1 MKMMSID
8 ESLKKEWIDKA
19 FVLLLECGLA
29 MGKDGQSL
37 VLFGWLGLPRLGCSM
52 YHELCASSSV

>member
-8 ESLKKEWIDKA
+8 DSLKKEWIDKA

-29 MGKDGQSL
+29 MCKDGQSL
-37 VLFGWLGLPRLGCSM
+37 VLFWMVWITSIGM